1 MNELGIDERNE
12 LNILMTAD
20 DLFGGHAILNQ
31 TVVRWDIK
39 SQIILFY
46 QARERGLTLN
56 CGFSLINAAFLT
68 KYQAYQA
75 ELEQGTIM

>member
-20 DLFGGHAILNQ
+20 DLFGGHATLNQ

-39 SQIILFY
+39 SQLIWFY
-46 QARERGLTLN
+46 QEKGLTLT
-56 CGFSLINAAFLT
+56 CGFSLINAAFLA
-68 KYQAYQA
+68 KYETYQA
-75 ELEQGTIM
+75 ELEQGTIT